1 MTGIETAIILIA
13 FVVVAASFAFVVLN
27 MGFFTAQRSKSVI
40 GSGLGEASSAL
51 EIDGS
56 VLGVKG
62 TDNIKIGSSWSNNTG
77 YVKEIIVYVKLSSGR
92 QPVELSS
99 GKLVITYHNNRVK
112 FDNVYTTNSS
122 TSGCSIV
129 QIVGD
134 GDNIL
139 EEGEKFRILINLTA
153 LNSTSVNNKQFL
165 LPHDTFVVEIK
176 PPVGAILTV
185 ERLIPPSIDDVT
197 DLG

>member
-13 FVVVAASFAFVVLN
+13 FVVVAASFSFVVLN

-56 VLGVKG
+56 VLGLKG
-62 TDNIKIGSSWSNNTG
+62 NGTVTINNAEHEYIKELVI
-77 YVKEIIVYVKLSSGR
+77 YVKLSSGR
-92 QPVELSS
+92 QPVELNP
-99 GKLVITYHNNRVK
+99 GKMVITFHNNRVK
-112 FDNVYTTNSS
+112 IDNVYTQNSS
-122 TSGCSIV
+122 NVGCVITQV
-129 QIVGD
+129 VGD
-134 GDNIL
+134 DDSIL
-139 EEGEKFRILINLTA
+139 EEGEKFKIEINLTA
-153 LNSTSVNNKQFL
+153 FNETQGEGVFL
-165 LPHDTFVVEIK
+165 IPHDDFVIEIK

-185 ERLIPPSIDDVT
+185 ERLVPPSIDQVT